1 MREFI
6 IATDSCCDFTAA
18 LIEEMELTVVPL
30 SVLLGAESFRNV
42 PGEGPDP
49 QTFYQRLERGESAQ
63 TSAPNVALFKE
74 LLRPHLVAGKDILF
88 LAFSSALSATYQNA
102 TIAADELREEFPEAQ
117 IVVIDTLCASLGQ
130 GLLVDLAVEQRR
142 QGKSLDEVRAFVLE
156 ELQHIDHWFTVG
168 DLKHLR
174 RGGRLSAGKAIL
186 GSLLHIKPVMHTD
199 FDGKLK
205 PVETVKGRR
214 KSLVA
219 LVDKMGELMLPV
231 EQKVYI
237 CHSDCLEDAQFVAE
251 LVKERFQP
259 KSVTIA
265 PIGPVI
271 GAHTGRNTVGLFF
284 QGQHR

>member
-6 IATDSCCDFTAA
+6 IATDSCCDFTAP

-102 TIAADELREEFPEAQ
+102 TIAAEEFPEAQ

>member
-130 GLLVDLAVEQRR
+130 GLL
-142 QGKSLDEVRAFVLE
+142 SLDEVRAFVLE